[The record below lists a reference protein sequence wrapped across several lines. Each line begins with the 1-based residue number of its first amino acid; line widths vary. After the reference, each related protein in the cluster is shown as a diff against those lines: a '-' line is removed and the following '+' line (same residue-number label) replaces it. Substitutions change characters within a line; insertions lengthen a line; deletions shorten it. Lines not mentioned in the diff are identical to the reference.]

1 MTQFPSSQPRESNSK
16 LVLIAIVVAVAAFIL
31 GNLYV
36 SLVRQQAMPGQT
48 TIYRLNQTV
57 RPGDVFDPD
66 MVDAFNIPSALAT
79 SFPDA
84 INIPAQMY
92 NREGQTIRRRGN
104 HLEVFTTRLFDDSDR
119 DRPDQG
125 ITREFVDKAI
135 QVNPRR
141 LPGYMRTD
149 MVVNILA
156 PFDTGN
162 KIEILPVLEKV
173 RIRSVGAVTADIEEE
188 QGFGRVRI
196 PNYNTITV
204 TLRPD
209 QARDIEQISRI
220 IVGEFDIQVRN
231 PSDESNHFSETAG
244 GRINPR
250 VLTLVEETQTP
261 ARRTGV
267 GAGGGAGG
275 GRGFFNPA
283 N

>member
-1 MTQFPSSQPRESNSK
+1 
-16 LVLIAIVVAVAAFIL
+16 
-31 GNLYV
+31 
-36 SLVRQQAMPGQT
+36 
-48 TIYRLNQTV
+48 
-57 RPGDVFDPD
+57 
-66 MVDAFNIPSALAT
+66 
-79 SFPDA
+79 
-84 INIPAQMY
+84 MY
-92 NREGQTIRRRGN
+92 NREGQVSRRRGD
-104 HLEVFTTRLFDDSDR
+104 HLEVFTSRLFDDSDQ

-141 LPGYMRTD
+141 LPGYLRTN

-162 KIEILPVLEKV
+162 KTEILPVLEKV
-173 RIRSVGAVTADIEEE
+173 RIRSVGAVTEAIEQQE
-188 QGFGRVRI
+188 GYGSVRI

-231 PSDESNHFSETAG
+231 PSDESNHFPETAG

-250 VLTLVEETQTP
+250 VMTLVEETQTP
-261 ARRTGV
+261 TRRTG
-267 GAGGGAGG
+267 GIGGPGGAGG
-275 GRGFFNPA
+275 GRGF
-283 N
+283 